1 MPRFSDNATAA
12 APPEEV
18 WKVLYDPSRIPEWWA
33 HVETAE
39 PGDGGVT
46 IYVEGYPD
54 FPMPQLMTTSA
65 DDRTVRFSC
74 QVSDLNIEWRLAP
87 RDDGGT
93 DISVDVEIPER
104 EAHRLDTQRA
114 EVGESIRRLAAVATA
129 A

>member
-1 MPRFSDNATAA
+1 
-12 APPEEV
+12 
-18 WKVLYDPSRIPEWWA
+18 
-33 HVETAE
+33 
-39 PGDGGVT
+39 
-46 IYVEGYPD
+46 
-54 FPMPQLMTTSA
+54 
-65 DDRTVRFSC
+65 
-74 QVSDLNIEWRLAP
+74 LNIEWRLAP